1 MNANTSMIRRPAFTL
16 VELLTVIFIISLL
29 IAILVPSLGAARNAA
44 KKASTQ
50 SAMKAID
57 VGLEMFKNEQGR
69 DFAQTNGYPPSFAHP
84 PINDK
89 DGNVVFGP
97 QDAIQGRFPFSEGK
111 PRVYGAH
118 WLPAMLM
125 GVDAQGYIP
134 PQAVP
139 QNRRNNPERWYALP
153 GSGNTEP
160 ISQRAPLYLD
170 PNNANT
176 VRTVQI
182 RGRPPTSFF
191 PDWNRVDPNDPVG
204 LLPVIADSFDQPIL
218 YYAANKFGRPTN
230 MLGDARDERN
240 EYSGGQQRQ
249 GPPYYFHQDNIGFTG
264 DDNNE
269 GWDFGNSEGK
279 HPIRESGHELTAPQ
293 ILEEE
298 NQGTFARYILDR
310 KVYQNIKP
318 QNPPANTPLRP
329 VNPETYLL
337 ISPGVDGKYGT
348 SDDISNL
355 PPWQD

>member
-57 VGLEMFKNEQGR
+57 VGLEMFKNEQGG

-84 PINDK
+84 PIQEANFRLQDSIAGK
-89 DGNVVFGP
+89 FPYIDG
-97 QDAIQGRFPFSEGK
+97 FPV
-111 PRVYGAH
+111 VYGAH

-125 GVDAQGYIP
+125 GVDAQGYVSRKS
-134 PQAVP
+134 VP
-139 QNRRNNPERWYALP
+139 SDRRNQPWTWYA
-153 GSGNTEP
+153 SGGPIEP
-160 ISQRAPLYLD
+160 MSQRAPLYLD

-176 VRTVQI
+176 VRTEQI
-182 RGRPPTSFF
+182 RGRANNEGTFF
-191 PDWNRVDPNDPVG
+191 PQFEKIKN
-204 LLPVIADSFDQPIL
+204 LPVIADSFDQPIL

-230 MLGDARDERN
+230 MLGEGRDARN
-240 EYSGGQQRQ
+240 EYSGGSQQT
-249 GPPYYFHQDNIGFTG
+249 GPPYYFHQDNEGFTG
-264 DDNNE
+264 RRASSNPDSGLA

-279 HPIRESGHELTAPQ
+279 HPIAWSGHELTASQ
-293 ILEEE
+293 IVEEE
-298 NQGTFARYILDR
+298 NRETFARYILDR
-310 KVYQNIKP
+310 KVFTNLRSQDNVP
-318 QNPPANTPLRP
+318 NDAPLRP